1 MTLASDLAAIRARCE
16 AYANAHAP
24 YSEDD
29 LWELNLTPDA
39 VPFFLHAQSDLPR
52 LLARLEE
59 MRKGLER
66 IQMAAGNADA
76 STGCRLILAE
86 VKRLLH
92 PLREP
97 G

>member
-1 MTLASDLAAIRARCE
+1 MPDLASDLAAIRGRE
-16 AYANAHAP
+16 HNR
-24 YSEDD
+24 
-29 LWELNLTPDA
+29 
-39 VPFFLHAQSDLPR
+39 FLCVCCTDLPR